1 MGPGTLYGE
10 GLQRHLVC
18 KPFLGAGSDDTSTQG
33 ECNVF
38 DEVFCSPLAMPALA
52 LPDRLN
58 SPEGSVGPQAL
69 LPCSPGRIPQASIPA
84 SPGQHGPVHRCL
96 FSNDAEKAFSAL
108 PRLLV
113 PAAPF
118 SSTSWGCPMQLPTP
132 PANTE
137 PSLLRNKPK
146 QLQKPQRN
154 AETEQ
159 QSMEEW
165 LAAMELKIP
174 GSRAGRGTNSSSS
187 TSPTAAG
194 ASSDGEESVGGD
206 LPLPA
211 FTLLGLLP

>member
-1 MGPGTLYGE
+1 MGAGTLYGE
-10 GLQRHLVC
+10 GLHVC
-18 KPFLGAGSDDTSTQG
+18 KPFLRAGSDDTSTQG

-38 DEVFCSPLAMPALA
+38 NEVFCSPLAMPALA
-52 LPDRLN
+52 LPDSIN
-58 SPEGSVGPQAL
+58 SPEGSVGPQALL

-96 FSNDAEKAFSAL
+96 FSIDAEKAFSAL
-108 PRLLV
+108 PRLIV

-118 SSTSWGCPMQLPTP
+118 SSNSWGCPMQLPTP
-132 PANTE
+132 PAITE
-137 PSLLRNKPK
+137 PSLVRNTPK
-146 QLQKPQRN
+146 QLRKPQCN
-154 AETEQ
+154 VETEQ
-159 QSMEEW
+159 QSMEQW

-187 TSPTAAG
+187 SSPTATG
-194 ASSDGEESVGGD
+194 ASTDGEESVGGD

>member
-1 MGPGTLYGE
+1 M
-10 GLQRHLVC
+10 QRHLVC
-18 KPFLGAGSDDTSTQG
+18 KPFLGAGSDDTSTQS

-58 SPEGSVGPQAL
+58 SPLGPQALL

-174 GSRAGRGTNSSSS
+174 GSRAGRGTNSNSS

-194 ASSDGEESVGGD
+194 ASSDGEESVGCD